1 MRKREISTL
10 RLIALMLC
18 VATVLVGCSAN
29 RFIYNRADTF
39 VRWVVDDYVDLN
51 RDQQAAFDTDLQQL
65 LDWHRRDELPQYR
78 QFIVSS
84 RYALGDGVTLQEA
97 VAISESIE
105 AAADRIQ
112 IRLVDLLLHSAER
125 LSDRQ
130 IQDFLSEVDRQQ
142 ADYATK
148 RLTRDEQTY
157 YQDSSDS
164 LASLAKRLMGRLSKE
179 QKGLIEVEVAQL
191 TRLDHLWHRDRAV
204 WGAKLRAILERKAP
218 DWQSQV
224 RFLGD
229 TRSQARTPEY
239 IEGIE
244 RNGDIILALLVDLI
258 NTRTE
263 RQDKHLRRFIDG
275 LINDIDA
282 LTVANLAQ
290 NLVVE
295 Q

>member
-1 MRKREISTL
+1 MGRGKMSTL

-18 VATVLVGCSAN
+18 LATVLMGCSAN

-51 RDQQAAFDTDLQQL
+51 RDQQAAFDTQLQQF

-84 RYALGDGVTLQEA
+84 RDALGDGVTLQEA

-105 AAADRIQ
+105 AAADRMQ
-112 IRLVDLLLHSAER
+112 IRLVDLLLLSAEG
-125 LSDRQ
+125 LSARQ
-130 IQDFLSEVDRQQ
+130 IQDFLTEVDRQQ
-142 ADYATK
+142 EDYATK
-148 RLTRDEQTY
+148 RLTRDEQAY

-164 LASLAKRLMGRLSKE
+164 LVSLATRLMGRLSKE
-179 QKGLIEVEVAQL
+179 QKALIKVEAAQL
-191 TRLDHLWHRDRAV
+191 TRLDYLWHRDRAV
-204 WGAKLRAILERKAP
+204 WGAKLRAILERKAT

-263 RQDKHLRRFIDG
+263 RQDKHLQRFLAG

-290 NLVVE
+290 SLVVE

>member
-1 MRKREISTL
+1 
-10 RLIALMLC
+10 MLLA
-18 VATVLVGCSAN
+18 ATVLAGCSAN

-78 QFIVSS
+78 QLIVSS
-84 RYALGDGVTLQEA
+84 RYALGNGVTLQEA

-263 RQDKHLRRFIDG
+263 RQDKHLRRFIGG
-275 LINDIDA
+275 LIKDIDA

>member
-1 MRKREISTL
+1 MYRGRISTF
-10 RLIALMLC
+10 RLIALMLLA
-18 VATVLVGCSAN
+18 ATVLAGCSAN

-84 RYALGDGVTLQEA
+84 RYALGNGVTLQEA

>member
-1 MRKREISTL
+1 
-10 RLIALMLC
+10 MLLA
-18 VATVLVGCSAN
+18 ATVLAGCSAN

-84 RYALGDGVTLQEA
+84 RYALGNGVTLQEA

-244 RNGDIILALLVDLI
+244 HNGDIILALLVDLI

-263 RQDKHLRRFIDG
+263 RQDKHLRRFIEG

>member
-1 MRKREISTL
+1 
-10 RLIALMLC
+10 MLLA
-18 VATVLVGCSAN
+18 ATVLAGCSAN

-51 RDQQAAFDTDLQQL
+51 RDQQAVFDTDLQQL

-84 RYALGDGVTLQEA
+84 RYALGNGVTLQEA

-148 RLTRDEQTY
+148 RLTRDKQTY

-244 RNGDIILALLVDLI
+244 HNGDIILALLVDLI

>member
-1 MRKREISTL
+1 
-10 RLIALMLC
+10 MLLA
-18 VATVLVGCSAN
+18 ATVLAGCSAN

-84 RYALGDGVTLQEA
+84 RYALGNGVTLQEA

-244 RNGDIILALLVDLI
+244 HNGDIILALLVDLI

-263 RQDKHLRRFIDG
+263 RQDKHLRRFIGG

>member
-1 MRKREISTL
+1 
-10 RLIALMLC
+10 MLLA
-18 VATVLVGCSAN
+18 ATVLAGCSAN

-84 RYALGDGVTLQEA
+84 RYALGNGVTLQEA

-130 IQDFLSEVDRQQ
+130 IQDFLTEVDRQQ
-142 ADYATK
+142 EDYATK

-263 RQDKHLRRFIDG
+263 RQDKHLRRFIEG

>member
-1 MRKREISTL
+1 MYRGRISTF
-10 RLIALMLC
+10 RLIALMLLA
-18 VATVLVGCSAN
+18 ATVLAGCSAN

-84 RYALGDGVTLQEA
+84 RYALGNGVTLQEA

-244 RNGDIILALLVDLI
+244 HNGDIILALLVDLI

-263 RQDKHLRRFIDG
+263 RQDQHLRRFIGG

>member
-1 MRKREISTL
+1 
-10 RLIALMLC
+10 MLL
-18 VATVLVGCSAN
+18 ATIVLAGCSAN

-39 VRWVVDDYVDLN
+39 MRWAIDDYVDLN
-51 RDQQAAFDTDLQQL
+51 RDQQAAFDTHLQQF

-84 RYALGDGVTLQEA
+84 RHALGGGVTLQEA

-105 AAADRIQ
+105 AAADRMQ
-112 IRLVDLLLHSAER
+112 IRLVDLLLFSAEG

-130 IQDFLSEVDRQQ
+130 IQDFLTEVDRQQ
-142 ADYATK
+142 EDYAAK
-148 RLTRDEQTY
+148 RLTRDAQAY
-157 YQDSSDS
+157 SQDSSDS
-164 LASLAKRLMGRLSKE
+164 LAGLAKRLVGRLSKE
-179 QKGLIEVEVAQL
+179 QKVRIEVEAAKL

-263 RQDKHLRRFIDG
+263 RQDKHLQRFIDG

>member
-1 MRKREISTL
+1 MRCL
-10 RLIALMLC
+10 ARLGTARL
-18 VATVLVGCSAN
+18 VAGCLVVVVLTGCSAN

-39 VRWVVDDYVDLN
+39 VRWIVDDYVDLN
-51 RDQQAAFDTDLQQL
+51 RDQQVAFDAHLQQF

-84 RYALGDGVTLQEA
+84 RHALDDGVTLQEA

-105 AAADRIQ
+105 AAADRMQ
-112 IRLVDLLLHSAER
+112 IRLVDLLLLSAEG

-130 IQDFLSEVDRQQ
+130 IQAFLTEVDRQQ
-142 ADYATK
+142 EDYATK

-164 LASLAKRLMGRLSKE
+164 LAGLAKRLMGRLSKA
-179 QKGLIEVEVAQL
+179 QKALIEAEAVKL

-263 RQDKHLRRFIDG
+263 PQDKHLQRFLSG

-282 LTVANLAQ
+282 LIVPDLAER
-290 NLVVE
+290 LVLE

>member
-1 MRKREISTL
+1 
-10 RLIALMLC
+10 MLLA
-18 VATVLVGCSAN
+18 ATVLAGCSAN

-51 RDQQAAFDTDLQQL
+51 RDQQAAFDTYLQQL

-84 RYALGDGVTLQEA
+84 RYALGNGVTLQEA

>member
-1 MRKREISTL
+1 MRKGKMSTL
-10 RLIALMLC
+10 RSIAVMLC
-18 VATVLVGCSAN
+18 MATVLVGCSAN

-39 VRWVVDDYVDLN
+39 VRWVIDDYVDLN
-51 RDQQAAFDTDLQQL
+51 RDQQVAFDTQLQQL

-84 RYALGDGVTLQEA
+84 RDALGDGVTLQEA

-105 AAADRIQ
+105 AAADRMQ
-112 IRLVDLLLHSAER
+112 IRLVDLLLLSAEG
-125 LSDRQ
+125 LSARQ
-130 IQDFLSEVDRQQ
+130 IQDFLTEVDRQQ
-142 ADYATK
+142 EDYATK
-148 RLTRDEQTY
+148 RLTRDEQAY

-179 QKGLIEVEVAQL
+179 QKASIEVEAAQL
-191 TRLDHLWHRDRAV
+191 TRLDYLWHRDRAV

-218 DWQSQV
+218 EV

-263 RQDKHLRRFIDG
+263 RQDKHLQRFLAG

-290 NLVVE
+290 SLVVE

>member
-84 RYALGDGVTLQEA
+84 RYALGNGVTLQEA

-191 TRLDHLWHRDRAV
+191 TRLDHLWHRARAV

>member
-84 RYALGDGVTLQEA
+84 RYALGNGVTLQEA

>member
-84 RYALGDGVTLQEA
+84 RYALGNGVTLQEA

-244 RNGDIILALLVDLI
+244 HNGDIILALLVDLI

-263 RQDKHLRRFIDG
+263 RQDKHLRRFIEG

>member
-1 MRKREISTL
+1 
-10 RLIALMLC
+10 MLL
-18 VATVLVGCSAN
+18 ATTVLAGCSAN

-263 RQDKHLRRFIDG
+263 RQDKHLRRFIEG

>member
-130 IQDFLSEVDRQQ
+130 IQDFLTEVDRQQ
-142 ADYATK
+142 EDYATK

-263 RQDKHLRRFIDG
+263 RQDKHLRRFIGG

>member
-1 MRKREISTL
+1 
-10 RLIALMLC
+10 MLLA
-18 VATVLVGCSAN
+18 ATVLAGCSAN

-84 RYALGDGVTLQEA
+84 RYALGNGVTLQEA

-148 RLTRDEQTY
+148 RLTRDKQTY

-244 RNGDIILALLVDLI
+244 HNGDIILALLVDLI

>member
-1 MRKREISTL
+1 
-10 RLIALMLC
+10 MLLA
-18 VATVLVGCSAN
+18 ATVLAGCSAN

-84 RYALGDGVTLQEA
+84 RYALGNGVTLQEA

-130 IQDFLSEVDRQQ
+130 IQDFLTEVDRQQ
-142 ADYATK
+142 EDYATK

>member
-1 MRKREISTL
+1 
-10 RLIALMLC
+10 MLLA
-18 VATVLVGCSAN
+18 ATVLAGCSAN

-84 RYALGDGVTLQEA
+84 RYALGNGVTLQEA

-148 RLTRDEQTY
+148 RLTRDKQTY

>member
-1 MRKREISTL
+1 
-10 RLIALMLC
+10 MLLA
-18 VATVLVGCSAN
+18 ATVLAGCSAN

-84 RYALGDGVTLQEA
+84 RYALGNGVTLQEA

>member
-1 MRKREISTL
+1 
-10 RLIALMLC
+10 MLLA
-18 VATVLVGCSAN
+18 ATVLAGCSAN

-84 RYALGDGVTLQEA
+84 RYALGNGVTLQEA

-263 RQDKHLRRFIDG
+263 RQDKHLRRFIEG

>member
-1 MRKREISTL
+1 
-10 RLIALMLC
+10 MLLA
-18 VATVLVGCSAN
+18 ATVLAGCSAN

-84 RYALGDGVTLQEA
+84 RYALGNGVTLQEA

-263 RQDKHLRRFIDG
+263 RQDKHLRRFIGG

>member
-1 MRKREISTL
+1 
-10 RLIALMLC
+10 MLLA
-18 VATVLVGCSAN
+18 ATVLAGCSAN
-29 RFIYNRADTF
+29 RSIYNRADTF

-84 RYALGDGVTLQEA
+84 CYALGDGVTLQEA

-112 IRLVDLLLHSAER
+112 IRLVDLLLLSAER

-130 IQDFLSEVDRQQ
+130 IQDFLTEVDRQQ
-142 ADYATK
+142 EDYATK

-157 YQDSSDS
+157 YKDSSDS

-204 WGAKLRAILERKAP
+204 WGAKL
-218 DWQSQV
+218 
-224 RFLGD
+224 
-229 TRSQARTPEY
+229 
-239 IEGIE
+239 
-244 RNGDIILALLVDLI
+244 
-258 NTRTE
+258 
-263 RQDKHLRRFIDG
+263 
-275 LINDIDA
+275 
-282 LTVANLAQ
+282 
-290 NLVVE
+290 
-295 Q
+295 